1 MNLRYTPWYDAY
13 LLLAAGG
20 AVWTAL
26 GCGISPFWILLLF
39 PAYLL
44 GLCLAHILVFVLLS
58 FVIRRRTPERIRPTF
73 LRFYLH
79 QTIMILLRVLR
90 VRVHTEGKENLPKKG
105 RPCLVVANHLSHFD
119 PMVIAVPLFS
129 HGILFISKPE
139 NLSMPVMGP
148 YATRAGFIG
157 IDRTHPLEAMK
168 AVREAARR
176 MREDACAVNVYPEGT
191 ISRDGVFKGFHDGV
205 FLAAIRAG
213 ADVAVVTLRGTEKI
227 KRNWYRFGTDVYVK
241 YEALIPAE
249 EVVHARPGELSERAR
264 ELMRPTLLA
273 AGFQAPPTGEIDAPD
288 LSAVKNA
295 GQPKEAT
302 VEETAE
308 SAVEN

>member
-1 MNLRYTPWYDAY
+1 MNLRYCPWYDAY
-13 LLLAAGG
+13 ILLSAGG

-26 GCGISPFWILLLF
+26 GCGISPFWILLLC

-44 GLCLAHILVFVLLS
+44 GLSLLHILVFVELS

-119 PMVIAVPLFS
+119 PMVIAVPLFAN
-129 HGILFISKPE
+129 GILFISKPE

-157 IDRTHPLEAMK
+157 IDRNSPLEAMK

-191 ISRDGVFKGFHDGV
+191 ISRDGIFKGFHDGV
-205 FLAAIRAG
+205 FLAAIRGG

-227 KRNWYRFGTDVYVK
+227 KSNWWKFGTDVYVK

-249 EVVHARPGELSERAR
+249 EVVKARPGELSERAR
-264 ELMRPTLLA
+264 ELMRPTLLR
-273 AGFQAPPTGEIDAPD
+273 AGYNAPPTGEVDAPD
-288 LSAVKNA
+288 LTAKKSDPTPEAA
-295 GQPKEAT
+295 KEA
-302 VEETAE
+302 EEEAAE
-308 SAVEN
+308 V